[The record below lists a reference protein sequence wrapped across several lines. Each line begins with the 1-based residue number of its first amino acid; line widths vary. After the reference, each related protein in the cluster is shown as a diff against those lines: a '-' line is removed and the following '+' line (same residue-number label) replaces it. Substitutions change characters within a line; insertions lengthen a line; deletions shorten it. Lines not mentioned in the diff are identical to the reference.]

1 MLANK
6 PFKFTVTGPHMLAKM
21 LMNKHYQDTP
31 ALAHALGEVLAE
43 QVKNVEADIIQLDEA
58 NLPGAPDEWE
68 WASSSLSLL
77 LDAVKTVRAVHLSD
91 M

>member
-1 MLANK
+1 
-6 PFKFTVTGPHMLAKM
+6 MLAKI
-21 LMNKHYQDTP
+21 LMNKHYKDMS

-43 QVKNVEADIIQLDEA
+43 PVKNVEADIIQLDEA
-58 NLPGAPDEWE
+58 NLPGALDEWE

-77 LDAVKTVRAVHLSD
+77 IDAVKTVQAVHLSD